1 MSRFFSQTLSGL
13 EPYTPGEQ
21 PRGIQNLIK
30 LNTNESPFPP
40 SPRAVEAIGAQQ
52 VRELRLYSDPAC
64 TDFLAALAE
73 RFGVP
78 RECVFASNGSDET
91 LAFAFRAFCDKGAA
105 FPDVTYGFY
114 PVFASLF
121 GVSTRVVP
129 LRGDWTLAPEDYK
142 GLKETI
148 FLANPNA
155 PTGLALPRIQIEKL
169 AAADPERLVVVDEAY
184 VDFGAESCV
193 PLTQKHDNILV
204 VGTFSKSRS
213 LAGARL
219 GYAVGASSLIADL
232 NAVKFSFNP
241 YNVNRLTLA
250 AGTAAVRD
258 EEYFK
263 TCCAKIV
270 DAREQTKAALRALGF
285 FVTESRA
292 NFLFAAPPA
301 PHTGAEYFAYLR
313 ENGILVRHF
322 AAPRTENY
330 VRITIG
336 TGVQMHRL
344 VDVTK
349 KFLEEGLR

>member
-40 SPRAVEAIGAQQ
+40 SPRVVEAIGAQQ
-52 VRELRLYSDPAC
+52 VRDLRLYSDPAC

-73 RFGVP
+73 AFGVP
-78 RECVFASNGSDET
+78 RECVFASNGSDES
-91 LAFAFRAFCDKGAA
+91 LAFAFRTFCDKGAA

-114 PVFASLF
+114 PVFAQLF
-121 GVSTRVVP
+121 GIRTRVVP
-129 LRGDWTLAPEDYK
+129 LREDWSLAPEDYK
-142 GLKETI
+142 GLAETL

-155 PTGLALPRIQIEKL
+155 PTGLALSRAEIEAL
-169 AAADPERLVVVDEAY
+169 VTENPERLVVVDEAY
-184 VDFGAESCV
+184 VDFGGESCV
-193 PLTQKHDNILV
+193 PLTQKYDNILV

-219 GYAVGASSLIADL
+219 GYAVGAPSLIADL

-258 EEYFK
+258 TAYFRE
-263 TCCAKIV
+263 CCGKIV
-270 DAREQTKAALRALGF
+270 EAREETKAALRAMGF
-285 FVTESRA
+285 AVTESRA

-301 PHTGAEYFAYLR
+301 PRTGAEYFAYLR

-322 AAPRTENY
+322 GAARTENY

-336 TGVQMHRL
+336 TAGQMKTL
-344 VDVTK
+344 VAVTK
-349 KFLEEGLR
+349 CFLEETT